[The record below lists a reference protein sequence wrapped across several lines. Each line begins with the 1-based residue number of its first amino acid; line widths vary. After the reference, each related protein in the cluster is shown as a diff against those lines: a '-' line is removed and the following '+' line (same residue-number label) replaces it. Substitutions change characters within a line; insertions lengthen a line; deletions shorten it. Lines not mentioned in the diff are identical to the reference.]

1 MMEDDDLMLFDSHAH
16 YDSRSFNAD
25 RDELL
30 SAMPEHGVGRILN
43 AGCDLPSSRAAA
55 ELANR
60 YDFIWAAVGSH
71 PDDADHV
78 DDRTLDEYRRL
89 AARER
94 VVAVGEIGLDYH
106 YEDVPRAIQQEA
118 FVRQLELAREL
129 KLPVI
134 VHEREAHADA
144 MEIVDA
150 FPDVRGVFHCFS
162 GSLEMARWL
171 LHRGWYLG
179 FTGVLTFK
187 NAKRALEVAENV
199 PLHRLLLET
208 DCPYMAPEPYRG
220 RRCDSTMLGKT
231 AARLAELRG
240 ITVEA
245 VARATWESASEL
257 FGLPVETR
265 RAACC
270 GGENLEKTP

>member
-1 MMEDDDLMLFDSHAH
+1 MMLFDSHAH

-78 DDRTLDEYRRL
+78 DDRMLDEYRML

-220 RRCDSTMLGKT
+220 RRCDSTMLEKT

-240 ITVEA
+240 ITVDE

-257 FGLPVETR
+257 FGLPAEAR

-270 GGENLEKTP
+270 GGEKLEKTP

>member
-1 MMEDDDLMLFDSHAH
+1 MLFDSHAH
-16 YDSRSFNAD
+16 YDSHSFDAD
-25 RDELL
+25 RDTLL
-30 SAMPEHGVGRILN
+30 SAMRDRGVGRIMN

-55 ELANR
+55 ELADR

-78 DDRTLDEYRRL
+78 DSQTLEEYRAL

-94 VVAVGEIGLDYH
+94 VVAIGEIGLDYH
-106 YEDVPRAIQQEA
+106 YEDVPRGIQQEA

-129 KLPVI
+129 NLPVI

-171 LHRGWYLG
+171 LHRGWYVG

-220 RRCDSTMLGKT
+220 RRCDSTMLEKT
-231 AARLAELRG
+231 AAKLAELRG
-240 ITVEA
+240 VAVEEI
-245 VARATWESASEL
+245 ARATWENASAL
-257 FGLPVETR
+257 FGLPREAETGTL
-265 RAACC
+265 C
-270 GGENLEKTP
+270 GGGNLEKTP